1 LFPYRADPP
10 DRTAPIRQY
19 PALGW
24 PGDGVTRQET
34 WWLMEHGPTLADW
47 WESVMHGR
55 QPPGEPTAPKML
67 KDLASP
73 PPGIRGR
80 SRDKIAD
87 FPQADEDKRQ
97 YYGMG
102 AFPMD
107 TLDGATPLA
116 VYEHRSFADHA
127 EVKSLEPLTMATWAS
142 IVQVFHKRFVP
153 RS

>member
-1 LFPYRADPP
+1 
-10 DRTAPIRQY
+10 
-19 PALGW
+19 
-24 PGDGVTRQET
+24 
-34 WWLMEHGPTLADW
+34 MEHGPTLVEW
-47 WESVMHGR
+47 WESVVYGR
-55 QPPGEPTAPKML
+55 PGPGEPTHSPKVP

-73 PPGIRGR
+73 PPGLRGR
-80 SRDKIAD
+80 SRDKIGR

-107 TLDGATPLA
+107 SLDGPTPLA

-127 EVKSLEPLTMATWAS
+127 EVKKLEPLTMGRWADV
-142 IVQVFHKRFVP
+142 VQVFYDRFVP